1 MELHTAPGS
10 QNGYNHSGKGGQINW
25 LNGVMGV
32 ANAERFVGII
42 EDFVEYFWG
51 GDGVG
56 EWSDVVG
63 MFGLV
68 NEARITIIGEEPLT
82 NL

>member
-1 MELHTAPGS
+1 
-10 QNGYNHSGKGGQINW
+10 
-25 LNGVMGV
+25 MGI
-32 ANAERFVGII
+32 ANAQRFVEILG
-42 EDFVEYFWG
+42 EFVEYFWG
-51 GDGVG
+51 GSGEG

-68 NEARITIIGEEPLT
+68 NEARIGIIGEEPLT